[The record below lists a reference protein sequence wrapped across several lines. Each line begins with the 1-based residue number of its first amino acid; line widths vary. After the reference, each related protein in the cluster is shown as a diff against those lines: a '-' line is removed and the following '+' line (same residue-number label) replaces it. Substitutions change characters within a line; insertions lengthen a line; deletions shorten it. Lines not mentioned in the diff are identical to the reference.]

1 MRSVVKIILVRK
13 IIIGVLMFFTVAVF
27 AQQGINYKA
36 LIKDANNAVVA
47 NRQVTVQFTILSG
60 ATNVYQETQIP
71 TTDAN
76 GIIII
81 NIGEGIPDSGVFA
94 TIDWGSDDHFLN
106 TQMDTGLGLTD
117 MGTTGFK
124 TVPYALHSKKTESV
138 SGTTN
143 YIAKFD
149 STSSVGDSQI
159 FDDGT
164 NIGIGTTVPEPSSI
178 VDIFSESKG
187 FLMPRLSTSQRDD
200 ITEPATGLMIYNTT
214 LNDGQLNTGTSSIP
228 IWTGIKGAEA
238 PMTYSVSGGNSVV
251 TSSTSDLLIPDMTI
265 SPSSGSYIVFFNAML
280 TSSQGFSSEQGT
292 TEAASLY
299 DELMAYPGGINHG
312 LTFGSGE
319 TLTSGVYDVVG
330 APSIAGILTL
340 DGEGDPNSIFIIR
353 GSGAFTTG
361 VGAVVVLTGG
371 AKAENI
377 FWVSNAAMSTGAD
390 TTMKGTMLGGGT
402 GAGAVSLGAGTNLVG
417 RLFTKLGA
425 ATLGAGAVL
434 DVPTGLSPFDLGELS
449 TFAMWSSNGAVSD
462 VASATTT
469 GDVGTA
475 LGTLTISG
483 THIGVQYPANTTS
496 GPSTSAY
503 SIYQNGV
510 EIDNSR
516 RTINLQSGIVSLQT
530 TVTLTLG
537 DSIEAR
543 WSVNT
548 GEATLEHRTLSLIR
562 SGY

>member
-1 MRSVVKIILVRK
+1 MRSVVKTIAVRNT
-13 IIIGVLMFFTVAVF
+13 ITSVLMLFIVAVF
-27 AQQGINYKA
+27 AQNGINYKA
-36 LIKDANNAVVA
+36 LIRDANNAVVA
-47 NRQVTVQFTILSG
+47 NSQVTVQFTILSG

-94 TIDWGSDDHFLN
+94 AVDWGSDDHFLN
-106 TQMDTGLGLTD
+106 TKINTGLGLID

-124 TVPYALHSKKTESV
+124 TVPYALHSKTTESV
-138 SGTTN
+138 SGIAN

-149 STSSVGDSQI
+149 GTSSVGDSQI

-164 NIGIGTTVPEPSSI
+164 NIGIGTTVPDASSVI
-178 VDIFSESKG
+178 DIFSESKG
-187 FLMPRLSTSQRDD
+187 FLMPRLSTSQRDG
-200 ITEPATGLMIYNTT
+200 ITDPATGLMIYNTT
-214 LNDGQLNTGTSSIP
+214 LNDGQLNIGTPSVP
-228 IWTGIKGAEA
+228 IWIGVKGSEE
-238 PMTYSVSGGNSVV
+238 PMAYSVSGVGSIV
-251 TSSTSDLLIPDMTI
+251 TTSTSDLLIPDMTI
-265 SPSSGSYIVFFNAML
+265 SPSSGSYIVLFNAML
-280 TSSQGFSSEQGT
+280 TSSQGFSTEQGT
-292 TEAASLY
+292 TAVASLY
-299 DELMAYPGGINHG
+299 DELMSYPGGINHG

-340 DGEGDPNSIFIIR
+340 DGEGDPNSVFIIR

-361 VGAVVVLTGG
+361 VGTVVVLTGD

-402 GAGAVSLGAGTNLVG
+402 GAGAVSLGAGSDLVG

-425 ATLGAGAVL
+425 ATLGAGVVL
-434 DVPTGLSPFDLGELS
+434 EVPAGLSPFDLGELS

-469 GDVGTA
+469 GDVGTS

-510 EIDNSR
+510 EIENSR

-537 DSIEAR
+537 ESIEAR

-562 SGY
+562 SDY

>member
-1 MRSVVKIILVRK
+1 MRRVIKTRSMRMTITS
-13 IIIGVLMFFTVAVF
+13 VLMLFTIAVF

-60 ATNVYQETQIP
+60 VTNIYQETQTP

-106 TQMDTGLGLTD
+106 TQMNTGLGLID

-138 SGTTN
+138 GGTAN

-214 LNDGQLNTGTSSIP
+214 LNDGQLNTGTSSMP
-228 IWTGIKGAEA
+228 IWIGIKGPEE
-238 PMTYSVSGGNSVV
+238 PMTYSVSGGGSIV

-265 SPSSGSYIVFFNAML
+265 SPSSGSYIVFFNAMM
-280 TSSQGFSSEQGT
+280 TSSQGFSSEQGST
-292 TEAASLY
+292 AAARLY
-299 DELMAYPGGINHG
+299 DDLMLYPDGEYHD
-312 LTFGSGE
+312 LTFGSDE
-319 TLTSGVYDVVG
+319 ILEAGVYDVGG
-330 APSIAGILTL
+330 APSIAGTLTL
-340 DGEGDPNSIFIIR
+340 DGDGDPNSVFIIR

-361 VGAVVVLTGG
+361 VNTEVVLTGN

-390 TTMKGTMLGGGT
+390 TIMKGTMLGGGV
-402 GAGAVSLGAGTNLVG
+402 GAGAVSLGAGTELTG

-425 ATLGAGAVL
+425 VSLGAGAVL
-434 DVPTGLSPFDLGELS
+434 TVPTGVSPVDLGVLS

-462 VASATTT
+462 VADATTT
-469 GDVGTA
+469 GDVGA
-475 LGTLTISG
+475 SLGSLTISG
-483 THIGVQYPANTTS
+483 AHTGDEYPPNTTS
-496 GPSTSAY
+496 GPTTKAY
-503 SIYQNGV
+503 SIYQNGM
-510 EIDNSR
+510 EIENSR

-530 TVTLTLG
+530 LVTLTLG
-537 DSIEAR
+537 ESIEVR
-543 WSVNT
+543 WRVNT
-548 GEATLEHRTLSLIR
+548 GEATLENRTLSLIR
-562 SGY
+562 SD